1 MKLTRRNKEIV
12 GISMLISAVS
22 LLFTFIS
29 LACRKRSAL
38 TALAMLMAA
47 EGAAGA
53 ALLVEEPVRR
63 KRAARRAVKEAEEAE
78 LDGVEELFSEEEA
91 DEAAAH
97 IRGELGGKEEESDG
111 PRALREIPR
120 DEDATEADFQ

>member
-22 LLFTFIS
+22 LLFTFIT

-53 ALLVEEPVRR
+53 ALLVDEPVRR
-63 KRAARRAVKEAEEAE
+63 AKAARRAAKKAEEE
-78 LDGVEELFSEEEA
+78 EMSEVEELFSEEEI

-97 IRGELGGKEEESDG
+97 IRTVLAGRQEEGEL
-111 PRALREIPR
+111 PRALRDIPQ
-120 DEDATEADFQ
+120 DEDASEADFQ

>member
-1 MKLTRRNKEIV
+1 MKLTRKNKEIV

-22 LLFTFIS
+22 LLFTFIT

-63 KRAARRAVKEAEEAE
+63 KRAARRAAKEADEAAIDE
-78 LDGVEELFSEEEA
+78 VEELFSEDEA
-91 DEAAAH
+91 DEADAR
-97 IRGELGGKEEESDG
+97 IRGVLSDKEEESEG
-111 PRALREIPR
+111 PRSLREIPR

>member
-22 LLFTFIS
+22 LLFTFIT

-63 KRAARRAVKEAEEAE
+63 AKAARRAAKQAEEE
-78 LDGVEELFSEEEA
+78 MSEVEELFSEEEA

-97 IRGELGGKEEESDG
+97 IHTVLAGKQEEGEL
-111 PRALREIPR
+111 PRALRDIPQ
-120 DEDATEADFQ
+120 DEDASEADFQ

>member
-22 LLFTFIS
+22 LLFTFIA

-38 TALAMLMAA
+38 TALAMLLAA
-47 EGAAGA
+47 ESAAGA

-63 KRAARRAVKEAEEAE
+63 KAAARRAAKESEESA
-78 LDGVEELFSEEEA
+78 LDEVEELFSEEEA

-97 IRGELGGKEEESDG
+97 VRGELSGNE
-111 PRALREIPR
+111 PRARREIPQ

>member
-22 LLFTFIS
+22 LLFTFIV
-29 LACRKRSAL
+29 LTCRKRSAL

-63 KRAARRAVKEAEEAE
+63 KRAARRAAKEAEELE
-78 LDGVEELFSEEEA
+78 IDEVEELFSEEEA

-97 IRGELGGKEEESDG
+97 IRGELGSKDEETDS

-120 DEDATEADFQ
+120 DEDASEADFQ